1 MRFLAR
7 FAMRGPFQ
15 AAAVAAATLL
25 GALSFGVLIVFS
37 GATVGLTALRQGSR
51 EGLKIMALATSLVVA
66 VRIGLGLPAVPVM
79 VLGLIVWLPAW
90 LMALNL
96 ARTRHQALPL
106 MMIAALVT
114 AYAVV
119 MRVGVGD
126 VDAFWA
132 TRLQALF
139 DALAAEGGPRLGAEQ
154 VAIIARQV
162 HHWTLVAMFSL
173 YAATILLARWWQAVL
188 YNPGGF
194 GAEFRELRLPRLLL
208 PVAALSGAGML
219 ARLSGVEALGIAGD
233 CFVIVVVLFAF
244 QGLAVIHHRARV
256 VTLARG
262 WLVGLYVLLALTPQI
277 VGPVLATAGVA
288 DCVSDFRRLS
298 ARRGREDGEA

>member
-25 GALSFGVLIVFS
+25 GALSIGILIVLS

-51 EGLKIMALATSLVVA
+51 EGLKIMALAASFIVA
-66 VRIGLGLPAVPVM
+66 VRFGLGLPAQPVL
-79 VLGLIVWLPAW
+79 VLGLVVWLPAW

-96 ARTRHQALPL
+96 ARTQRQALPL
-106 MMIAALVT
+106 MMIAALVA
-114 AYAVV
+114 AYAIA
-119 MRVGVGD
+119 MRLGVGD

-132 TRLQALF
+132 ARLRALF
-139 DALAAEGGPRLGAEQ
+139 DALSAEGGPRLGTEQ
-154 VAIIARQV
+154 VAIIAHQV
-162 HHWTLVAMFSL
+162 HHWTLVAMFAL
-173 YAATILLARWWQAVL
+173 FAATILLARWWQGVL

-208 PVAALSGAGML
+208 PLAALSGGGML
-219 ARLSGVEALGIAGD
+219 ADHGGIGGFAIAGD
-233 CFVIVVVLFAF
+233 AFVIVVVLFAF

-288 DCVSDFRRLS
+288 DSVSDFRRL
-298 ARRGREDGEA
+298 APRRGGDD